1 MCKTDQDVSLD
12 DNVVFLDDEVI
23 GRDEKAVFLKDEDT

>member
-1 MCKTDQDVSLD
+1 MCKTDQAVSLD

-23 GRDEKAVFLKDEDT
+23 DRDEKAVYLKEHGN

>member
-1 MCKTDQDVSLD
+1 MCKTDQAVFLD

-23 GRDEKAVFLKDEDT
+23 DRDEKAVYLKEHGN